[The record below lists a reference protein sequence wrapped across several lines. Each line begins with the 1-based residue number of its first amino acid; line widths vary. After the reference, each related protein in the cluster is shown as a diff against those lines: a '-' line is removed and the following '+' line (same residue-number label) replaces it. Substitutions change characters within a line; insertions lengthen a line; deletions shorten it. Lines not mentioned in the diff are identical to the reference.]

1 MHRGKPGKFGDME
14 LRSAAAARRV
24 LELIDDTCDERGRNA
39 EDKVSRIFCGDRKAA
54 WPAWLYGMRK
64 GYPEE
69 DRLGIDF
76 MAETNLGPISLQ
88 IKSSGRGVLEFRANP
103 KHTDEIVVVVIRA
116 GDIEETV
123 STNVITALSQRRK
136 NLANT

>member
-39 EDKVSRIFCGDRKAA
+39 EDKVSRIFCGDKRAA
-54 WPAWLYGMRK
+54 WTACLYGMRK

-76 MAETNLGPISLQ
+76 MAETDLGLIPLQ
-88 IKSSGRGVLEFRANP
+88 IKSSERGVSEFRAHP
-103 KHTDEIVVVVIRA
+103 RYTDDIVVVVIKT
-116 GDIEETV
+116 GDTEEIV
-123 STNVITALSQRRK
+123 STKVIGVLAQRRK
-136 NLANT
+136 DLANT